1 MSNTKE
7 NQKLIGISAQLISKN
22 KSVESTELELEITPV
37 YPNEPVKIYHNAL
50 ECKKEIYQEFK
61 QQTII
66 YM

>member
-1 MSNTKE
+1 MKIRKVYE
-7 NQKLIGISAQLISKN
+7 NVDLQK
-22 KSVESTELELEITPV
+22 LEITPV